1 MYVSPSPLAPSQPVG
16 LRLYVLRCGTY
27 YLADDAAAAAVCVV
41 FASSRS
47 SLCPSTHT
55 HSPSSSRTMS
65 NLMRPS
71 TTYTHICCRM
81 CIHMYAFRR
90 SRMSRACALTTRQ
103 PNSTAELIFIYTCV
117 WDAKT
122 THVCSVC
129 ECANVLQYNIIVFIY
144 LYMKP
149 INMYATQRRVS
160 PGARLCVSSGGGCV
174 RDAGRAAEQ
183 AKAPASTSLPTT
195 TRVSIRTNCNENPT
209 SIFMQAGT
217 GKSVRAC
224 EVYICVSVYLP
235 PPTLPGH
242 PSFIASG

>member
-1 MYVSPSPLAPSQPVG
+1 
-16 LRLYVLRCGTY
+16 
-27 YLADDAAAAAVCVV
+27 
-41 FASSRS
+41 
-47 SLCPSTHT
+47 
-55 HSPSSSRTMS
+55 
-65 NLMRPS
+65 
-71 TTYTHICCRM
+71 
-81 CIHMYAFRR
+81 
-90 SRMSRACALTTRQ
+90 MSRARALTTRQ

-129 ECANVLQYNIIVFIY
+129 ECVNVLQYNIIVFIY

-235 PPTLPGH
+235 PHPDR
-242 PSFIASG
+242 PSFFHRQRVKRLPRSSYCVCVFSCTRKNCPSSARERARYVCARYTRRAQQTQLASVLCPLY